1 MVKIT
6 SLFMKFQAFIFVFMK
21 RTSKK
26 PLNRIRV
33 VLAEKDRS
41 NKWLATQL
49 DVTPG
54 TISKWCG
61 NKMQPSIET
70 LAEVAKALDVD
81 IRELLNPT
89 KE

>member
-1 MVKIT
+1 
-6 SLFMKFQAFIFVFMK
+6 MK
-21 RTSKK
+21 RTAKK
-26 PLNRIRV
+26 QLNRIRV
-33 VLAEKDRS
+33 VLAEKDRT
-41 NKWLATQL
+41 NKWLADQL
-49 DVTPG
+49 EVTPG

-70 LAEVAKALDVD
+70 LAELAKVLDVD